1 MRPAFMIAALG
12 ALLVVASPASAGDH
26 ADGLAPGAA
35 PVILTPPTESGKP
48 LLPPRS
54 AGAAPSDE
62 EACAAPL
69 PCGAR
74 LLGTMRKN
82 GAVEFQ
88 VPALRW

>member
-1 MRPAFMIAALG
+1 MRPALMIAALG
-12 ALLVVASPASAGDH
+12 ALLVVASPVSAGDR
-26 ADGLAPGAA
+26 ADGLAPRAA

-48 LLPPRS
+48 LLPPGP
-54 AGAAPSDE
+54 AGVAPSDAQ
-62 EACAAPL
+62 ACAAPL

-74 LLGTMRKN
+74 LLGTVRKN